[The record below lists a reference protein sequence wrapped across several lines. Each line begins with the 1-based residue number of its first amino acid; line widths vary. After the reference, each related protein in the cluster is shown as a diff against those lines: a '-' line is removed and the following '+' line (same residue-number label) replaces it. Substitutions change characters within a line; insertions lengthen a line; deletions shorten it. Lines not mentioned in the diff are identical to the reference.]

1 MPDAGGRGVGA
12 APAMAEA
19 RPPGIRRSVLVFLD
33 GVGVGLPDALVNP
46 TLAAELPTLDGALG
60 GRPTLV
66 DARLVS
72 SSGRGASAP
81 LDACLGV
88 DGTPQSGTGQAAL
101 LTGTNAARA
110 FGRHFG
116 PWTPVALR
124 AMVARESLLAAARR
138 RGLAVAFAN
147 AYPEELLAA
156 AGGPRPPMPLRAAP
170 VIAARGADALT
181 RTTAA
186 LAEGRAVASE
196 ITNAGWREHLGRTG
210 LPDIDPA
217 GAGRNLAAIVAG
229 HDLTLFAHDSTDAA
243 GHARDG
249 PRAVAALERVD
260 AFLGGLLAAVGEDVR
275 IVVASDHG
283 NIEDVRTGHTRNPAL
298 GLVLGPGA
306 EAFASRLA
314 SITDVA
320 PRMLG
325 ELGVGG

>member
-1 MPDAGGRGVGA
+1 MREASGHGVRQVD
-12 APAMAEA
+12 AMAEA
-19 RPPGIRRSVLVFLD
+19 RGPGIRRSVLVFLD
-33 GVGVGLPDALVNP
+33 GVGVGVRDAAINP
-46 TLAAELPTLDGALG
+46 TMAADLPTLDGLLG
-60 GRPTLV
+60 ARPTLAE
-66 DARLVS
+66 ARLVS
-72 SSGRGASAP
+72 PTGRAASAP

-88 DGTPQSGTGQAAL
+88 DGIPQSGTGQAAL
-101 LTGTNAARA
+101 LTGTNAPRA

-116 PWTPVALR
+116 PWTPVGLR
-124 AMVARESLLAAARR
+124 GMVARESLLAVARR

-156 AGGPRPPMPLRAAP
+156 AGDPRPPMPLRAAP

-181 RTTAA
+181 RTTHA
-186 LAEGRAVASE
+186 LAQGRAVASE

-210 LPDIDPA
+210 VPPIDPGA
-217 GAGRNLAAIVAG
+217 AGRNLAAIVAA
-229 HDLTLFAHDSTDAA
+229 HDLTLFAHYSTDAA

-249 PRAVAALERVD
+249 RRAAAALERVD
-260 AFLGGLLAAVGEDVR
+260 EFLGGLLAATGDDVR

-306 EAFASRLA
+306 GAFASGLE

-320 PRMLG
+320 PGMLR
-325 ELGVGG
+325 ELGLDV